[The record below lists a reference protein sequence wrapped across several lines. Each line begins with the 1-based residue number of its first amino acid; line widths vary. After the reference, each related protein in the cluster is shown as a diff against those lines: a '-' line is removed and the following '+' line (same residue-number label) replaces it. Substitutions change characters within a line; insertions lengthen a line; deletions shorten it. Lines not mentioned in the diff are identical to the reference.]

1 MAKNTTLTI
10 LPGTVIDLKL
20 ANFIIDGTLNAKGTE
35 TNWIVLQAQK
45 RLTYSWPP
53 RLYFN
58 SSSTPW
64 DENTGT
70 GLVSLEFIGDYSIV
84 SNIECTNSIL
94 VAIVDLLYWG
104 KAIFS
109 FV

>member
-1 MAKNTTLTI
+1 MKTPA
-10 LPGTVIDLKL
+10 
-20 ANFIIDGTLNAKGTE
+20 
-35 TNWIVLQAQK
+35 QA
-45 RLTYSWPP
+45 
-53 RLYFN
+53 
-58 SSSTPW
+58 
-64 DENTGT
+64 
-70 GLVSLEFIGDYSIV
+70 LVSLEFIGDYSIV